1 MEARSFS
8 DPEAGERIQTT
19 EWIEE
24 EVPVDSDGTLYVD
37 LDRGSVSIE
46 SHDVQTVRVVGE
58 ARGWSASMASF
69 VLERVGPDVQLD
81 LSFGGWV
88 PGLFLP
94 ARVEVVAWV
103 PRRYSVEVGTRGG
116 RIQVRNIGGR
126 IGLDTSGGQ
135 IRVSNV
141 DGPALIRTSGGHI
154 EIEDVRSDVRAR
166 TSGGHVRM
174 RRVRGS
180 VEARTGG
187 GRIEIED
194 VSGEV
199 DAKTSGGRIAV
210 SFVEEPWGHA
220 ETSGGSIDIGF
231 RRGAGADLD
240 ARTSGGRIEIDR
252 SIQLEGGRRDRR
264 RISARLNGGGAPL
277 VLRTSGGSITLRQR

>member
-1 MEARSFS
+1 MESRARE
-8 DPEAGERIQTT
+8 DPVTGDRIEAT

-24 EVPVDSDGTLYVD
+24 ELPVEPGGVLYID
-37 LDRGSVSIE
+37 LDRGGVSVE
-46 SHDVQTVRVVGE
+46 SHDANTVRIVGE
-58 ARGWSASMASF
+58 ARGWSASMAAF
-69 VLERVGPDVQLD
+69 VLEKVGSDVQLD
-81 LSFGGWV
+81 LSFGGWM

-103 PRRYSVEVGTRGG
+103 PRRYSLEVGTRGG

-126 IGLDTSGGQ
+126 IGLDTSGGSL
-135 IRVSNV
+135 RVSNV
-141 DGPALIRTSGGHI
+141 DGPALIRTSGGHV

-166 TSGGHVRM
+166 TSGGHVHV
-174 RRVRGS
+174 RRVKGN

-194 VSGEV
+194 VSGQV
-199 DAKTSGGRIAV
+199 DARTSGGRISV

-220 ETSGGSIDIGF
+220 ETSGGSIDVSF
-231 RRGAGADLD
+231 RRGAGAELD

-252 SIQLEGGRRDRR
+252 SIEVDGRHDRR
-264 RISARLNGGGAPL
+264 RIAARLNGGGAPL
-277 VLRTSGGSITLRQR
+277 VLRTSGGSITLHER